1 MLSMTPTAF
10 VTGATGEIGS
20 QLVSLLQSSNTPT
33 RVLCR
38 RQDQVDNFNQR
49 PLVEAVL
56 GNLNQSVE
64 AFASQ
69 MSGCKT
75 LFLLTPPASNQLD
88 MEVNSVDAAISCG
101 TIEFIVK
108 IAASDQ
114 RAETDVPWAKAH
126 FFAEKHMREACDK
139 AGIKWTSLRP
149 SGFMSNLLPAAP
161 AIQRGFLPQTS
172 GDGRA
177 PWV

>member
-49 PLVEAVL
+49 PLVEAAL

-114 RAETDVPWAKAH
+114 R
-126 FFAEKHMREACDK
+126 
-139 AGIKWTSLRP
+139 LRRTC
-149 SGFMSNLLPAAP
+149 
-161 AIQRGFLPQTS
+161 RGRKPTFLPRSICGRLVTRRASS
-172 GDGRA
+172 GRR
-177 PWV
+177 